1 MGAES
6 VRYPGLFAIDVV
18 RFRPSAN
25 ISVRAFCCRSLSSS
39 VVLVISGAMLWRS
52 GSVGYVCIFL
62 WVLALVF
69 MLYVFWFCVFFF
81 GVLALVFALY
91 VFVLFLSIG
100 GCGKLRAAGISGVL
114 SGFGGTVGK

>member
-62 WVLALVF
+62 WGSGFGVHAVG
-69 MLYVFWFCVFFF
+69 FFGFVCIFLWGSGF
-81 GVLALVFALY
+81 GVLALVFAM
-91 VFVLFLSIG
+91 
-100 GCGKLRAAGISGVL
+100 
-114 SGFGGTVGK
+114 